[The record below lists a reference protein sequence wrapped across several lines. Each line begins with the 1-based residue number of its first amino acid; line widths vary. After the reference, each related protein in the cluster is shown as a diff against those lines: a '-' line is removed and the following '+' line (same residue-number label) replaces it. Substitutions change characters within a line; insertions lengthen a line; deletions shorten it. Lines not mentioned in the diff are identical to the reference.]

1 MGTFNF
7 EIFILQIILIIIF
20 IIIIFQILRYNHTA
34 HLEKRIGKYAIDPI
48 NNRYTSV
55 FDKFSRRLRIIVKS
69 IGNILY
75 KSIVIRN
82 YSKRYSKYI
91 EYNDDINEVYKF
103 RPIDY
108 ISIKIITIISWMG
121 IAAISNIFR
130 YKYFSFLQ
138 FILIFFVGFFSMD
151 IFLFFQER
159 SRKRQID
166 EDMLKAIII
175 MNSAFKSGRTTMQ
188 AIEIVKN
195 ELSGPIGEEF
205 KKMYVDISF
214 GLSLDV
220 VFERFSKRIDNEDAK
235 YITASLTIL
244 NKTGGDI
251 VKVFSSIE
259 KSFFARR
266 KLKNEFKT
274 LTASSNIMFKF
285 LLAVPFTFFLI
296 LFVLNPSYF
305 NPLIESKEGLVI
317 LFIILLIFVL
327 YIYIIRRIMKIKVW
341 WYEERVSLS

>member
-1 MGTFNF
+1 MGTFNL
-7 EIFILQIILIIIF
+7 EIFILQVILIFIF
-20 IIIIFQILRYNHTA
+20 IILIFQILRYHHTA
-34 HLEKRIGKYAIDPI
+34 YLEKRIGKYAIDPI
-48 NNRYTSV
+48 NSRYTSI

-69 IGNILY
+69 IGNILN
-75 KSIVIRN
+75 KSVVIKN
-82 YSKRYSKYI
+82 YSNRYSKYI
-91 EYNDDINEVYKF
+91 EYTEDENENDFYKF
-103 RPIDY
+103 RTIDY
-108 ISIKIITIISWMG
+108 VSIKIITIVSLIA
-121 IAAISNIFR
+121 IAAVSNIFR

-138 FILIFFVGFFSMD
+138 FFLIFIVGFFSMD
-151 IFLFFQER
+151 VFLYFQDR
-159 SRKRQID
+159 RRKKQID

-195 ELSGPIGEEF
+195 ELVGPIGEEF

-220 VFERFSKRIDNEDAK
+220 VFERFSKRINNEDAK

-259 KSFFARR
+259 KTFFERR
-266 KLKNEFKT
+266 KLKNEFRT
-274 LTASSNIMFKF
+274 LTASSSIMFKF

-296 LFVLNPSYF
+296 LFVLNPTYF
-305 NPLIESKEGLVI
+305 NPLINSKEGLVI
-317 LFIILLIFVL
+317 LFIILLIFIL
-327 YIYIIRRIMKIKVW
+327 YIYFIRRIMKIKV
-341 WYEERVSLS
+341 